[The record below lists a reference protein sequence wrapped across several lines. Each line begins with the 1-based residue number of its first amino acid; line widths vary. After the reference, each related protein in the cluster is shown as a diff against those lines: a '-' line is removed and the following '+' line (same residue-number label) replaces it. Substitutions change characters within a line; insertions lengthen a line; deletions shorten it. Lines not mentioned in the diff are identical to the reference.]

1 MNNTQIRAVFFDRK
15 NMSTQISPDETKEIM
30 AHVKKQ
36 DIYILQQVHEN
47 NMIMFAN
54 LVKT

>member
-36 DIYILQQVHEN
+36 DIYILQ
-47 NMIMFAN
+47 
-54 LVKT
+54 